1 MRKRSLFS
9 FLSSTQTISATQ
21 HTTHIIGVDRLLYF
35 HLRQGNPAP
44 TMASF
49 SFVVWTIQFVLSID
63 AVASFAATAATTVM
77 ASDSGNRN
85 DAKDPNIIFHSDKH
99 PVASLPQIPR
109 IPASEF
115 DPNLHYYH
123 HYHHHTIGDE
133 NGTVVSTYYET
144 PVIVEGVLSKEACE
158 KLTDDL
164 VAECGGI
171 EVTLQRKRKEARIQP
186 PPKSKPSK
194 LSKRDRRRKSKKN
207 KNAAK
212 DGDATTTTTTTSTAA
227 AATTTTTTTDMYT
240 CSFLE
245 AIDLVLGES
254 KHDDALL
261 AFCEGLLN
269 PELDQ
274 DDDNS
279 SSSSSLQQRME
290 DVRERLFQQRSPTN
304 RENGGD
310 IEADASHHPI
320 DPCWFRAY
328 FPTEARPTD
337 CVILAGEGATST
349 LHRDPLEWTG
359 TNLCLD
365 GTKVWRFVAPP
376 LAVAAASVADAA
388 PVENDSELGDYT
400 CDEKCSAVAV
410 IDGLLDSYRL
420 DSIAWSDDN
429 DDDESDDPLTLSAGW
444 QSDYSLFAH
453 FHDGISSSA
462 LSELEEKKGIG
473 HKLDVITR
481 SAADVDRLQPDIPV
495 DIGSISDSANGES
508 AKQTQPGDCVTVW
521 SGVQKPG
528 DMIVIPAHWWHQT
541 YAMEASLAIASQRCG
556 AERDSERVLRHILE
570 TTITTS
576 LGCSTMENSTPG
588 EQPREEPNE
597 ILSSLRSSSSLSS
610 SPQETVNRLFDYLAS
625 LREERRNMA
634 RQG

>member
-1 MRKRSLFS
+1 
-9 FLSSTQTISATQ
+9 
-21 HTTHIIGVDRLLYF
+21 
-35 HLRQGNPAP
+35 
-44 TMASF
+44 MASF

-63 AVASFAATAATTVM
+63 VVASCAATATTGV
-77 ASDSGNRN
+77 ASASGNRN
-85 DAKDPNIIFHSDKH
+85 DTNGPNIIFHNDEH
-99 PVASLPQIPR
+99 PIASLPQIPR
-109 IPASEF
+109 VPASEF
-115 DPNLHYYH
+115 DPNLQYY
-123 HYHHHTIGDE
+123 HTIGDG
-133 NGTVVSTYYET
+133 NGNVVAYET

-164 VAECGGI
+164 VAECGRI
-171 EVTLQRKRKEARIQP
+171 EVTLQRKRNEARIQP

-207 KNAAK
+207 KDTAAE
-212 DGDATTTTTTTSTAA
+212 DGEATTT
-227 AATTTTTTTDMYT
+227 TTTTTTTDMYS

-245 AIDLVLGES
+245 AIDLALGQS

-274 DDDNS
+274 DDNN
-279 SSSSSLQQRME
+279 SSSSLQQRIE
-290 DVRERLFQQRSPTN
+290 DVREQLFQQRSPTN
-304 RENGGD
+304 SENGGD
-310 IEADASHHPI
+310 NNNNGESEADATHPI

-376 LAVAAASVADAA
+376 LAAAAASAA
-388 PVENDSELGDYT
+388 AAATMEHDCGLGDYNR
-400 CDEKCSAVAV
+400 DEKCSAVSV
-410 IDGLLDSYRL
+410 IDGLLEAYRL

-429 DDDESDDPLTLSAGW
+429 DDESGDPLTLSAGW

-462 LSELEEKKGIG
+462 LSELEEEKGTG
-473 HKLDVITR
+473 HKLDVISRT
-481 SAADVDRLQPDIPV
+481 AADVDRLQPDIPI
-495 DIGSISDSANGES
+495 DIGIIGTSANGES
-508 AKQTQPGDCVTVW
+508 AEQKQTGDCVTVW

-556 AERDSERVLRHILE
+556 AERDSKRVLRHILE
-570 TTITTS
+570 TTTS
-576 LGCSTMENSTPG
+576 LGSTMEKNTS
-588 EQPREEPNE
+588 EEPREEPSE
-597 ILSSLRSSSSLSS
+597 FLSSLRSSSSSS
-610 SPQETVNRLFDYLAS
+610 SLSPQETVDRLFDYLAS
-625 LREERRNMA
+625 LREEQRNLA
-634 RQG
+634 RQE